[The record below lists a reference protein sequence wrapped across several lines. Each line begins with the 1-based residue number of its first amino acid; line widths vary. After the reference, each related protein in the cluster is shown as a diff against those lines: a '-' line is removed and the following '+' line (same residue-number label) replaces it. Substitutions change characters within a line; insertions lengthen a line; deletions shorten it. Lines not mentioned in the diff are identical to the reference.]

1 MACIQANMVRE
12 AGLFFQLRNVSFFR
26 NILRAVNV
34 DESSRSL
41 FISIIF
47 INAFTWTFF
56 IEVHG

>member
-1 MACIQANMVRE
+1 MVRE